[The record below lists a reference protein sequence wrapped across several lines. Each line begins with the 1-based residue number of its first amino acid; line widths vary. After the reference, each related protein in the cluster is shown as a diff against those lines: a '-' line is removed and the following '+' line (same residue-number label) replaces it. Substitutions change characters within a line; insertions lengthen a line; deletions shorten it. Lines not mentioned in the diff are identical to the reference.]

1 MPLDSMP
8 FGLIAHNLKFFASN
22 QVSNLEA
29 PDDYRSWCQLS
40 PCMLCLETSGPQYMH
55 SISVFN
61 KILEKLMYNRL
72 TKFLEKHEVFFSGQF
87 GFRSNRS
94 TSHAILLIID
104 KIQNAIENKLFSCG
118 LFLDLSKAF
127 DTVNHSILIR
137 KLEYYGIRGVVK
149 DWFCSYLT
157 DRALYVSI
165 GDTSSDLMTIT
176 CGVPQGSV
184 LGPLLFL
191 LYINDFGNSAT
202 VLDFNL
208 FADDSNLFYS
218 HKSLQ
223 CLETDLNNQL
233 YNVNEWLCANKLS
246 LNIEKSNFVI
256 FHPPQKKISYPI
268 NLKINNKIL
277 EEKTSIKYLGVIIDS
292 HLNWKDHV
300 HELSNK
306 ISRSVGI
313 LLKLRHFVPIKILVQ
328 LYYSIIYP
336 FLSYGA
342 LIWGNTYISNIQP
355 LVILQKKAIRI
366 ITFSEYRS
374 HTSPLFK
381 RLNLLKLIDIVYL
394 DTSFFMYQFNNG
406 NLPNNFN
413 DFFT

>member
-1 MPLDSMP
+1 M
-8 FGLIAHNLKFFASN
+8 
-22 QVSNLEA
+22 
-29 PDDYRSWCQLS
+29 
-40 PCMLCLETSGPQYMH
+40 
-55 SISVFN
+55 
-61 KILEKLMYNRL
+61 
-72 TKFLEKHEVFFSGQF
+72 
-87 GFRSNRS
+87 
-94 TSHAILLIID
+94 
-104 KIQNAIENKLFSCG
+104 
-118 LFLDLSKAF
+118 
-127 DTVNHSILIR
+127 
-137 KLEYYGIRGVVK
+137 
-149 DWFCSYLT
+149 
-157 DRALYVSI
+157 
-165 GDTSSDLMTIT
+165 
-176 CGVPQGSV
+176 
-184 LGPLLFL
+184 
-191 LYINDFGNSAT
+191 
-202 VLDFNL
+202 
-208 FADDSNLFYS
+208 
-218 HKSLQ
+218 
-223 CLETDLNNQL
+223 NNQL
-233 YNVNEWLCANKLS
+233 YKVNEWLCANKLS

-300 HELSNK
+300 HELSKK

-342 LIWGNTYISNIQP
+342 LIWGNIYISNIQP

-413 DFFT
+413 DCFTSVNTRHQYGTRLASKSTFSISNFLDQKPGMILTNRLNLSVNYPSNVN

>member
-1 MPLDSMP
+1 
-8 FGLIAHNLKFFASN
+8 
-22 QVSNLEA
+22 
-29 PDDYRSWCQLS
+29 
-40 PCMLCLETSGPQYMH
+40 
-55 SISVFN
+55 
-61 KILEKLMYNRL
+61 
-72 TKFLEKHEVFFSGQF
+72 VFFSGQF

-94 TSHAILLIID
+94 TSHAILLITD
-104 KIQNAIENKLFSCG
+104 KIQNAIENKFIFSCG

-127 DTVNHSILIR
+127 DTVNHSIIIR

-157 DRALYVSI
+157 DRAQYVSI
-165 GDTSSDLMTIT
+165 SDTSSDLMTIT

-208 FADDSNLFYS
+208 FADDSNLFYL

-300 HELSNK
+300 HELSKK

-313 LLKLRHFVPIKILVQ
+313 LLKLRYSVPIKILVQ

-342 LIWGNTYISNIQP
+342 LIWGNIYFKHSTISNFT
-355 LVILQKKAIRI
+355 KE
-366 ITFSEYRS
+366 S
-374 HTSPLFK
+374 
-381 RLNLLKLIDIVYL
+381 
-394 DTSFFMYQFNNG
+394 YQDYNVF
-406 NLPNNFN
+406 
-413 DFFT
+413 